1 MSGPLAGIVLI
12 FPLTCIATADSW
24 APLSDGWSRYTNE
37 RFGTVIEVPLRI
49 FNVTEPASS
58 NGDGLEFRAEDGS
71 RFSVYGTY
79 APYAVM
85 VRFDEYTEHLLI
97 EAQAKG
103 LALTYR
109 KGGKGWAVFSG
120 HQGAN
125 IVYTRGL
132 RGSARVQHRVSL
144 LKQEAVRSCRRA
156 PVTHSELP
164 ASTAQEA
171 IEPRWVK
178 PSPHCRA
185 AGRKCLPINCSEI
198 ERCIVP
204 VGSR

>member
-103 LALTYR
+103 LVLTYR

-125 IVYTRGL
+125 IVYTKVIEGCEAAHEFSIEYPSSNKRL
-132 RGSARVQHRVSL
+132 YDPVVARLSRTL
-144 LKQEAVRSCRRA
+144 SCRRA
-156 PVTHSELP
+156 QLKK
-164 ASTAQEA
+164 
-171 IEPRWVK
+171 RLN
-178 PSPHCRA
+178 RA
-185 AGRKCLPINCSEI
+185 G
-198 ERCIVP
+198 
-204 VGSR
+204 